1 MNATENEIVRQW
13 LDGHWEE
20 FCDWW
25 RSKTKDASQIERVA
39 YDSERHTGVMMV
51 MEYQGIRKIIQV
63 TPASLLEGIRHL
75 NEDLYQ
81 RCLSAAETA
90 EGAASDAN
98 TQGAYAEQQGDRVD
112 ALITE
117 ITTLKQRVDA
127 QGNTAEQQGINAENL
142 RIEIQGWFEDI
153 EEWAEDAAE
162 DEEQRDAAERVRIS
176 NENIRQSQEGT
187 RMSHENTRDAS
198 EQQRVSSEDGRGAAE
213 LVRVRQ
219 EQEREAAESLRQQN
233 EEVRLDGTFR
243 QNPNSGKWE
252 RLNQRTGNW
261 EDTGNFWMGGIT
273 AFRFYTNPA
282 TGRIHVVKNSPDG
295 LNFFIENGRLK
306 CKYIN

>member
-51 MEYQGIRKIIQV
+51 MEYQGVRKIIQV
-63 TPASLLEGIRHL
+63 TPASLIEHLSALDEAIR
-75 NEDLYQ
+75 Q
-81 RCLSAAETA
+81 RCIAAAAAA

-117 ITTLKQRVDA
+117 ITTLKQRVAA
-127 QGNTAEQQGINAENL
+127 QGNTAEQQGVDAENL
-142 RIEIQGWFEDI
+142 RIEIQEWFDEV
-153 EEWAEDAAE
+153 EQWAEDAAS
-162 DEEQRDAAERVRIS
+162 EESQRETAERVRIS
-176 NENIRQSQEGT
+176 NENTRQSNEAT
-187 RMSHENTRDAS
+187 RVSHENARETS
-198 EQQRVSSEDGRGAAE
+198 ELLRQGSEDD
-213 LVRVRQ
+213 
-219 EQEREAAESLRQQN
+219 REAAELQRIRQESSREAAEVLRQQH
-233 EEVRLDGTFR
+233 EEARLDGNYR
-243 QNPNSGKWE
+243 QNTTTGKWE

-261 EDTGNFWMGGIT
+261 EDTGNYWVGSLL
-273 AFRFYTNPA
+273 AYRFYTDPA
-282 TGRIHVVKNSPDG
+282 TGRIHVVKNSADG
-295 LNFFIENGRLK
+295 VSFFIENGRLK
-306 CKYIN
+306 CRYID